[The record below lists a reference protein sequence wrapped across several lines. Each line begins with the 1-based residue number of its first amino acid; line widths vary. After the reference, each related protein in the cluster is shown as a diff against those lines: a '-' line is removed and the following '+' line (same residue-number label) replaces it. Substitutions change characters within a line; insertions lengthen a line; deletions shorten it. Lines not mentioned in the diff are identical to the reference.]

1 MITYC
6 KKSKLDKVDTK
17 FFTILK
23 ISMERDDEG
32 EMSLPYILPP
42 SSLLIPFKQGN
53 MKKEKFNK
61 KYKKY
66 LSENKGAEFAIFNI
80 LKALKNKTSLCF
92 TCTDDEYKMG
102 YIKTL
107 TEYIYEVFGVEAFSL
122 KEANSILSD
131 ELDSLDKKNRKLIY
145 KDDDE
150 IESSKKLKNRDKII
164 KNIKKL
170 IKSEFSEEGNMEFD
184 VLDKK
189 FAVEQIIWSS
199 IDSGICSY
207 KKNIISNVDESKINS
222 TRPYISAIL
231 LTADNDKEYKSI
243 IKAVCEENSINKI
256 KAKQLKK
263 LSKTQIVTLCGEI
276 VRKINDYRQNEE

>member
-6 KKSKLDKVDTK
+6 KKSKIDTVDTK
-17 FFTILK
+17 FFTIVK
-23 ISMERDDEG
+23 VSMEREDEG

-42 SSLLIPFKQGN
+42 SSIFIPTKQGN
-53 MKKEKFNK
+53 MSKKKFNK

-92 TCTDDEYKMG
+92 TCTDEEYKLG
-102 YIKTL
+102 YIETL
-107 TEYIYEVFGVEAFSL
+107 AEYILEVFGIESLPL
-122 KEANSILSD
+122 KEANSILKS

-145 KDDDE
+145 KSDE
-150 IESSKKLKNRDKII
+150 EIDSPKKIKNRDKLI

-170 IKSEFSEEGNMEFD
+170 IKSEFSEDGNAQFD
-184 VLDKK
+184 ILDKK

-207 KKNIISNVDESKINS
+207 KKNIISNVDETKIDK
-222 TRPYISAIL
+222 TRPYVTAIL
-231 LTADNDKEYKSI
+231 LTADNDKVYRSI
-243 IKAVCEENSINKI
+243 IKSVLEENSLKL

-263 LSKTQIVTLCGEI
+263 LNKTQIVTLCGEI
-276 VRKINDYRQNEE
+276 VRKISEWRENNEE